1 MIYLA
6 AILKFWR
13 ECSIA
18 LLAFLFIVC
27 LFLLKN
33 KDIEIQQQ
41 KLDHASYVQ
50 KQTEANLQTQ
60 ANARKIEQDY
70 AKKALTAERNY
81 SEKIKQISHDARI
94 AESHA
99 NSLSKQLAT
108 ANKRLSTATREASDQ
123 YTKTL
128 SNVFDRCVT
137 EYRKMA
143 ERADGHEADAE
154 RLNNVR
160 TD

>member
-13 ECSIA
+13 ECLIA
-18 LLAFLFIVC
+18 LLT
-27 LFLLKN
+27 FLLLVTLMVLNHKEV
-33 KDIEIQQQ
+33 KVQEQ
-41 KLDHASYVQ
+41 KLEHANYVQ
-50 KQTEANLQTQ
+50 KQTEALVQAQ

-70 AKKALTAERNY
+70 ANKALTAERNY
-81 SEKIKQISHDARI
+81 SEKIKQISNDARL

-99 NSLSKQLAT
+99 HSLSKQLAT
-108 ANKRLSTATREASDQ
+108 ANQRLSTASRETSDE

-128 SNVFDRCVT
+128 SNVFESCIT
-137 EYRKMA
+137 EYRKVA

-154 RLNNVR
+154 RVN
-160 TD
+160 

>member
-6 AILKFWR
+6 VVLKFWR
-13 ECSIA
+13 ECIIA
-18 LLAFLFIVC
+18 LLAFLFTVC
-27 LFLLKN
+27 LLYLN
-33 KDIEIQQQ
+33 HKDIEIQQQ

-50 KQTEANLQTQ
+50 KQTEALVQAQ

-70 AKKALTAERNY
+70 AKKALEAERNY

-99 NSLSKQLAT
+99 NSLSKQLAI
-108 ANKRLSTATREASDQ
+108 AHKRLSTATREASDE

-128 SNVFDRCVT
+128 SNVFDQCVT

-154 RLNNVR
+154 RISENW
-160 TD
+160 TK

>member
-13 ECSIA
+13 ECLIA
-18 LLAFLFIVC
+18 LLAFL
-27 LFLLKN
+27 LLVTLMVLNHKEV
-33 KDIEIQQQ
+33 KIQEQ
-41 KLDHASYVQ
+41 KLEHANYVQ
-50 KQTEANLQTQ
+50 KQTEALVQAQ

-81 SEKIKQISHDARI
+81 SEKIKQISSDARL

-108 ANKRLSTATREASDQ
+108 ANQRLSTATREASDE

-128 SNVFDRCVT
+128 SNVFESCIT

-154 RLNNVR
+154 RLK
-160 TD
+160 

>member
-1 MIYLA
+1 MTYLLIA
-6 AILKFWR
+6 LKWWR
-13 ECSIA
+13 ECLIT

-50 KQTEANLQTQ
+50 KQTEANLQAQ
-60 ANARKIEQDY
+60 ANARKIEQQY
-70 AKKALTAERNY
+70 ATQALTAERNY

-99 NSLSKQLAT
+99 NSLSKQLAD
-108 ANKRLSTATREASDQ
+108 ANQRLSTATRETSDE

-128 SNVFDRCVT
+128 SNVFDQCVA
-137 EYRKMA
+137 EYTKVA
-143 ERADGHEADAE
+143 EAADEHEADAE
-154 RLNNVR
+154 RVN
-160 TD
+160 

>member
-6 AILKFWR
+6 VVLKFWR
-13 ECSIA
+13 ECIIA

-27 LFLLKN
+27 LFLLN
-33 KDIEIQQQ
+33 QKDIEIQQQ
-41 KLDHASYVQ
+41 QLDHASYVQ
-50 KQTEANLQTQ
+50 KLTEANVQAQ

-99 NSLSKQLAT
+99 NSLSKQLAI

-128 SNVFDRCVT
+128 SNVFDQCVT
-137 EYRKMA
+137 EYTKMA
-143 ERADGHEADAE
+143 ERADGHEADAG
-154 RLNNVR
+154 RR
-160 TD
+160 

>member
-13 ECSIA
+13 ECLIA
-18 LLAFLFIVC
+18 LLAFL
-27 LFLLKN
+27 LLVTLMVLNHKEV
-33 KDIEIQQQ
+33 KVQEQ
-41 KLDHASYVQ
+41 KLEHANYVQ
-50 KQTEANLQTQ
+50 KQTEALVQAQ

-70 AKKALTAERNY
+70 AQKVLTAERNY
-81 SEKIKQISHDARI
+81 SEKIKQISSDARL

-108 ANKRLSTATREASDQ
+108 ANHRLSTASREASDE
-123 YTKTL
+123 YIKTL
-128 SNVFDRCVT
+128 SNVFESCIT

-143 ERADGHEADAE
+143 ETADRHEADAE
-154 RLNNVR
+154 RVK
-160 TD
+160 